1 MCYRY
6 HIGEHSVLVTGYD
19 ENYIYFNDS
28 MTVEVKNKHKRFS
41 QCMDTDGKTN
51 NYNDKKSV
59 GHEI

>member
-41 QCMDTDGKTN
+41 QCMDTDGENK
-51 NYNDKKSV
+51 
-59 GHEI
+59 

>member
-28 MTVEVKNKHKRFS
+28 MTVEVKTNINDFRNVWI
-41 QCMDTDGKTN
+41 QMGKTN